1 MATFKFFNIGKA
13 NEEITRL
20 EAENATLKEDAKNAS
35 ENAAAI
41 ATNAEGVTTE
51 LTQLKAD
58 HATAKTSI
66 SSLTARAEKAETELK
81 AANEKL
87 ANPSVQ
93 IKEVASRKALEIT
106 QAQGQPPVT
115 PSTSSTTQTGDPV
128 AQFNA
133 IKDPV
138 ARTEWYRKNK
148 AAYDAAWRAQHPA
161 KPDTTI

>member
-1 MATFKFFNIGKA
+1 MATYRFYKIAEA
-13 NEEITRL
+13 NAEIAKLEAKVTSL
-20 EAENATLKEDAKNAS
+20 EAETKTAT
-35 ENAAAI
+35 ENVEAI
-41 ATNAEGVTTE
+41 AGPAQESANKLVQVE
-51 LTQLKAD
+51 AD
-58 HATAKTSI
+58 LSTAKASI
-66 SSLTARAEKAETELK
+66 SSLTARAEKAETDLK

-87 ANPSVQ
+87 ANPSAQ

-128 AQFNA
+128 AQREA